1 MVIHVNRQF
10 LNFNLENEKNLKDIL
25 QSLEEW
31 VAENGEVIQRVLV
44 DDIHIPLETETK
56 ELQRTVSSIE
66 KIEVFTAKK
75 EQHAIETVATL
86 TEYMS
91 IIMGDY
97 LRAEGTETY
106 EDTIEGLQLVY
117 EGIVEVVKVFGI
129 NDVFVID
136 KEKRSLRSVLGE
148 MRTLYEK
155 YEKKYIDKK
164 GKEDF
169 ESVLKKLFFL
179 CPKLIKW
186 GVVKNMK
193 KFPMVQTDKKSE
205 YFKELASDFYTII
218 YEKVDIF
225 EKISENLQLGND
237 TEALGEIYHITEIL
251 DEYIVLFKIAK
262 ESFGIKLDGLKTRN
276 TKLEDLFAD
285 IHSRLEDVSEALK
298 QGDMISVGD
307 TLEYETKP
315 LFEELIE
322 FLRELIEL
330 LGQIKDFT
338 FFY

>member
-25 QSLEEW
+25 LSLEEW
-31 VAENGEVIQRVLV
+31 VAENGEIIQQVLV
-44 DDIHIPLETETK
+44 DDINIQLETETK
-56 ELQRTVSSIE
+56 ELQRTVSSIG

-75 EQHAIETVATL
+75 EQHAIETVSTL
-86 TEYMS
+86 TEFIR

-97 LRAEGTETY
+97 LRAEGTESY
-106 EDTIEGLQLVY
+106 EDIMEGLQLVY

-129 NDVFVID
+129 NDLFIID
-136 KEKRSLRSVLGE
+136 REKRSLRSVLGE
-148 MRTLYEK
+148 MRALYEK
-155 YEKKYIDKK
+155 YEKKYIDKE
-164 GKEDF
+164 GKDAF
-169 ESVLKKLFFL
+169 EAVLNTLFFL
-179 CPKLIKW
+179 CSKLIKW

-193 KFPMVQTDKKSE
+193 KFPMVQSDKKAE
-205 YFKELASDFYTII
+205 YFKELIGDFYSII
-218 YEKVDIF
+218 SEKVDIF

-237 TEALGEIYHITEIL
+237 TEALGEIYNITEFL

-262 ESFGIKLDGLKTRN
+262 ESFGIKLDGLRTRN

-307 TLEYETKP
+307 VLEYETKP

-322 FLRELIEL
+322 FF
-330 LGQIKDFT
+330 GQIKDFT